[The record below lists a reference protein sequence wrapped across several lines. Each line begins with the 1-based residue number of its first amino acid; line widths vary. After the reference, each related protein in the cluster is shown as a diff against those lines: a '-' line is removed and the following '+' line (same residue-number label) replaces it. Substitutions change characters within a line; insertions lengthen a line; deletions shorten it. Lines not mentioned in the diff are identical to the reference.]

1 MIDKKQIISVFILS
15 LFVSFCYYF
24 LISNFIV
31 YPTVAPMIHN
41 GNIYQFADWKVIVGA
56 NLCEELG
63 YDVYLNNPCDIW
75 GRKHVYGEIFLHLPF
90 VEKFKLF
97 YFEILPI
104 IINYI
109 FIVCILSIFRFKDSS
124 AYFFIILILFSFPV
138 MLAIERAN
146 NDILIFIFVV
156 LLAYYKNQA
165 FGLLIL
171 IVTTIT
177 KFYPIVLVIKL
188 LFEKNLKKIIINLS
202 IFIGLISLIFF
213 YESEQISKI
222 FSNRAQYTSG
232 GIYDFSLIGTMKFYK
247 ATYFFINNK
256 LFSTLIFLL
265 FLGSP
270 IFFLF
275 RKIKFFLKEKNYSL
289 DYNFFEDR
297 LFILSSILIL
307 ICYFSFQNYAYR
319 EIFFIGL
326 IPLLLKIQVSY
337 KKYDFFSLFFYLLM
351 FKFLVSVPITYFYM
365 SQKFKD
371 INHIFIFFKY
381 SLDLFLIIMITTF
394 FLNFLVKHLNF
405 LKQNI

>member
-24 LISNFIV
+24 LISNFLV
-31 YPTVAPMIHN
+31 YPTVAPMIYN

-75 GRKHVYGEIFLHLPF
+75 GRKHVYGEIFLRLPF
-90 VEKFKLF
+90 VEKFKFF
-97 YFEILPI
+97 YFEIFPI
-104 IINYI
+104 MINYI
-109 FIVCILSIFRFKDSS
+109 FIVCILSIFRFKNST
-124 AYFFIILILFSFPV
+124 AYFSTILILFSFPV

-165 FGLLIL
+165 LSLVIL
-171 IVTTIT
+171 IVTTIS

-188 LFEKNLKKIIINLS
+188 FFEKNLKKIIINLS
-202 IFIGLISLIFF
+202 IFISLILLIFF

-256 LFSTLIFLL
+256 FFSILIFLL
-265 FLGSP
+265 FLVGP
-270 IFFLF
+270 IIYLF
-275 RKIKFFLKEKNYSL
+275 TKIKFFFKEKNYSL
-289 DYNFFEDR
+289 DFNFFEDR
-297 LFILSSILIL
+297 IFILSSILIL

-326 IPLLLKIQVSY
+326 MPWVLKMKMSY
-337 KKYDFFSLFFYLLM
+337 TKYDFCSLFFYLLI
-351 FKFLVSVPITYFYM
+351 FKFLVSIPITYIYM

-381 SLDLFLIIMITTF
+381 SLDLFLIIIITTI
-394 FLNFLVKHLNF
+394 FLNFLIKHLNI

>member
-165 FGLLIL
+165 FSLLIL

-188 LFEKNLKKIIINLS
+188 FFEKKLKKIIINLS

-256 LFSTLIFLL
+256 LFSALVFLL

-326 IPLLLKIQVSY
+326 IPWFLKMKVSY
-337 KKYDFFSLFFYLLM
+337 KKYDFCSLFYYLLM

-394 FLNFLVKHLNF
+394 FLNFLIKHLNF

>member
-1 MIDKKQIISVFILS
+1 MIDKKQTISVFILS

-56 NLCEELG
+56 NLCKELG

-75 GRKHVYGEIFLHLPF
+75 GRKHVYGEILLHLPF
-90 VEKFKLF
+90 VEKFKYF

-165 FGLLIL
+165 FSLLVL

-188 LFEKNLKKIIINLS
+188 FFEKKLKKIIINLS

-256 LFSTLIFLL
+256 LFSALVFLL

-326 IPLLLKIQVSY
+326 IPWFLKMKVSY
-337 KKYDFFSLFFYLLM
+337 KKYDFCSLFYYLLM

-394 FLNFLVKHLNF
+394 FLNFLIKHLNF

>member
-1 MIDKKQIISVFILS
+1 MIDKKQIFSVFILS

-56 NLCEELG
+56 NLCKELG
-63 YDVYLNNPCDIW
+63 YDVYQNNPCDIW
-75 GRKHVYGEIFLHLPF
+75 GRKHVYGGIFLHLPF

-97 YFEILPI
+97 YFEIFPI
-104 IINYI
+104 ITNYI
-109 FIVCILSIFRFKDSS
+109 FIVCILSIFRFKNSS
-124 AYFFIILILFSFPV
+124 AYFSTIFILFSFPV

-156 LLAYYKNQA
+156 LLAYYKNHA
-165 FGLLIL
+165 FSQLIL
-171 IVTTIT
+171 IVTTIS
-177 KFYPIVLVIKL
+177 KFYPIVLVIKFF
-188 LFEKNLKKIIINLS
+188 FEKNLKKIIINLS

-213 YESEQISKI
+213 YESEQILKI

-265 FLGSP
+265 FLGGP

-289 DYNFFEDR
+289 DYSFFEDR

-326 IPLLLKIQVSY
+326 IPWFLKMKVSY
-337 KKYDFFSLFFYLLM
+337 KKYDFCSLFFYLLI

-381 SLDLFLIIMITTF
+381 SLDLFLIIIITTF
-394 FLNFLVKHLNF
+394 FLNFLIKHLNF

>member
-1 MIDKKQIISVFILS
+1 
-15 LFVSFCYYF
+15 
-24 LISNFIV
+24 
-31 YPTVAPMIHN
+31 
-41 GNIYQFADWKVIVGA
+41 
-56 NLCEELG
+56 
-63 YDVYLNNPCDIW
+63 
-75 GRKHVYGEIFLHLPF
+75 
-90 VEKFKLF
+90 
-97 YFEILPI
+97 
-104 IINYI
+104 
-109 FIVCILSIFRFKDSS
+109 
-124 AYFFIILILFSFPV
+124 
-138 MLAIERAN
+138 
-146 NDILIFIFVV
+146 
-156 LLAYYKNQA
+156 
-165 FGLLIL
+165 
-171 IVTTIT
+171 
-177 KFYPIVLVIKL
+177 
-188 LFEKNLKKIIINLS
+188 
-202 IFIGLISLIFF
+202 
-213 YESEQISKI
+213 
-222 FSNRAQYTSG
+222 
-232 GIYDFSLIGTMKFYK
+232 MKFYK

-256 LFSTLIFLL
+256 LFSTLVFLL

-326 IPLLLKIQVSY
+326 IPWFLKMKVSY
-337 KKYDFFSLFFYLLM
+337 KKYDLYSLFFYHLM
-351 FKFLVSVPITYFYM
+351 FKFMVSVPITYFYM

>member
-31 YPTVAPMIHN
+31 YPTVAPMIYN

-165 FGLLIL
+165 FSLLIL

-256 LFSTLIFLL
+256 LFSTLVFLL

-297 LFILSSILIL
+297 LFIFSSILIL

-326 IPLLLKIQVSY
+326 IPWFLKMKVSY
-337 KKYDFFSLFFYLLM
+337 KKYDFCSLFYYLLM

-394 FLNFLVKHLNF
+394 FLNFLIKHLNF

>member
-1 MIDKKQIISVFILS
+1 MIDKKQTISVFILS

-75 GRKHVYGEIFLHLPF
+75 GRKHVYGQIFLRLPF
-90 VEKFKLF
+90 VEKFKFF
-97 YFEILPI
+97 YFEIFPI
-104 IINYI
+104 MINYI
-109 FIVCILSIFRFKDSS
+109 FIVCILSIFRFKNSS
-124 AYFFIILILFSFPV
+124 AYFSTILILFSFPV

-165 FGLLIL
+165 FSLLIL

-188 LFEKNLKKIIINLS
+188 FFEKNLKKIIINLS
-202 IFIGLISLIFF
+202 IFIGLISLILF

-256 LFSTLIFLL
+256 LFSTLVFLL
-265 FLGSP
+265 FLGSQ

-289 DYNFFEDR
+289 DYSFFEDR

-326 IPLLLKIQVSY
+326 IPWFLKMKVSY
-337 KKYDFFSLFFYLLM
+337 KKYDFCSLFYYLLM
-351 FKFLVSVPITYFYM
+351 FKFLVSAPITYFHM

-394 FLNFLVKHLNF
+394 FLNFLIKHLNF